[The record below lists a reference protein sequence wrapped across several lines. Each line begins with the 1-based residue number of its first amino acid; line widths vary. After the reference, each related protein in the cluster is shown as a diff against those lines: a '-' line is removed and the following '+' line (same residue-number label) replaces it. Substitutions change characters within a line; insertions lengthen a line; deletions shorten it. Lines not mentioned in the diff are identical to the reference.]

1 MKKNKMMRI
10 ASVLLVAVLI
20 STCAISGTFAKYVT
34 KAEGTDT
41 ARVAKWG
48 ILLTM
53 EGDDMFA
60 PEYKADDKTFKGSTD
75 NQDPILSVRVDEAA
89 TEEDITDLVAPGT
102 TNNGFKATITGK
114 PEVAV
119 RYTLHIDEDWTDV
132 VLPAGEYTD
141 FTQLV
146 KKPDTAADDDPEY
159 GYYNTFTLE
168 KDYAPIKWDITVAKN
183 GGTPI
188 SLVKFAREFNLSL
201 AEQMGMTEFGFAA
214 SDAKTIVM
222 KYKTQLQS
230 LILNMI
236 NSEGEAGASNAVFTL
251 NDDGSI
257 DLSIDFDPNRS
268 LGFEFG
274 LVWTWAFEGK
284 DDEATTDVDE
294 ALLVDQADTWLGN
307 YAAYKVFEECKDYAA
322 EFDASEAVY
331 TIGFDFTASATQ
343 ID

>member
-34 KAEGTDT
+34 KAEGSDT

-60 PEYKADDKTFKGSTD
+60 PEYVADDETFLGSTD
-75 NQDPILSVRVDEAA
+75 NQDPILSVRVDQDYLEAA

-102 TNNGFKATITGK
+102 TNDAFKATITGK

-119 RYTLHIDEDWTDV
+119 RYTLHIDKDWTDV
-132 VLPAGEYTD
+132 VLPKGDYTD
-141 FTQLV
+141 FTKLV
-146 KKPDTAADDDPEY
+146 YDEDEEEY
-159 GYYNTFTLE
+159 GYFDKFTLD
-168 KDYAPIKWDITVAKN
+168 KDYAPIKWDITVSKN

-188 SLVKFAREFNLSL
+188 SLVKYARNFNETL
-201 AEQMGMTEFGFAA
+201 AENMGMTENGFAA
-214 SDAKTIVM
+214 SDAKTIVT
-222 KYKTQLQS
+222 KYKTQLEN
-230 LILNMI
+230 LIVNML
-236 NSEGEAGASNAVFTL
+236 NSEGEAGVSNAQFSI
-251 NDDGSI
+251 DDEGNI

-274 LVWTWAFEGK
+274 LVWTWAFEQG
-284 DDEATTDVDE
+284 ETE
-294 ALLVDQADTWLGN
+294 EEIALYDAADTWLGN
-307 YAAYKVFEECKDYAA
+307 YAAYKVFGECADYAA

-331 TIGFDFTASATQ
+331 TIGFDFTATATQ

>member
-1 MKKNKMMRI
+1 MRI

-60 PEYKADDKTFKGSTD
+60 PEYVADDDTFGGSTD
-75 NQDPILSVRVDEAA
+75 NQDPVLSVRVDQDYLENA
-89 TEEDITDLVAPGT
+89 TADDITDLVAPGT
-102 TNNGFKATITGK
+102 TNDAFKATIVGK

-183 GGTPI
+183 GGEPI
-188 SLVKFAREFNLSL
+188 SLVKYAREFNETL
-201 AEQMGMTEFGFAA
+201 AEKMGMTENGFAA
-214 SDAKTIVM
+214 SDAKTIVTT
-222 KYKTQLQS
+222 YKTQLQA

-236 NSEGEAGASNAVFTL
+236 NSVGEAGASNAVFTL

-284 DDEATTDVDE
+284 DVEATTDVDE

-307 YAAYKVFEECKDYAA
+307 YAAYKVFGECADYAE

-331 TIGFDFTASATQ
+331 TIGFNFTATATQ

>member
-34 KAEGTDT
+34 KAEGSDT

-60 PEYKADDKTFKGSTD
+60 PEYKADDTTFKGSTD
-75 NQDPILSVRVDEAA
+75 NQDPKLSVRVDQDYLEDA

-119 RYTLHIDEDWTDV
+119 RYTLHIDEGWTDV

-146 KKPDTAADDDPEY
+146 YDENEEAY
-159 GYYNTFTLE
+159 GYFNKFNLE

-183 GGTPI
+183 GGEPI
-188 SLVKFAREFNLSL
+188 SLVKFARQFNETL
-201 AEQMGMTEFGFAA
+201 AEQMGMTKDGFSA
-214 SDAKTIVM
+214 SDAKTIVTT
-222 KYKTQLQS
+222 YKTQLQS

-251 NDDGSI
+251 NNDGSI

-274 LVWTWAFEGK
+274 LVWTWAFEGE
-284 DDEATTDVDE
+284 DDEDTADVDE

-307 YAAYKVFEECKDYAA
+307 YAAYKVFGECADYAA

-331 TIGFDFTASATQ
+331 TIGFDFTATATQ